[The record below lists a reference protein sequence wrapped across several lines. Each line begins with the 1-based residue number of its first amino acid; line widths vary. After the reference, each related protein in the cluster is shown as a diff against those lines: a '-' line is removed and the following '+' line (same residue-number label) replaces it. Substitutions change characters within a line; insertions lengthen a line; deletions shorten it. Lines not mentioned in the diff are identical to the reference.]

1 MSKWVHESID
11 GWSLHIL
18 LPPSYA
24 KGGRYP
30 VVYIQDGG
38 AVAKA
43 CSNLLDHYFRSGR
56 LTEMILVGIEPHNR
70 NDEYTPWPAP
80 ALTASF
86 SPFGGQGRMYLNT
99 VTTYLKPYVDA
110 TYRTLADQA
119 NTGIVGCSLG
129 GLISLYAAVEF
140 PHVFGKVGALSA
152 SMWYE
157 GFLDYMSEQTW
168 AEHRELKL
176 YMYVGSLE
184 GVYKQNV
191 QADMLNNTR
200 AACRMM
206 LAKGYPADRL
216 NYVEEEGGTHDML
229 FFAKHFPEA
238 LQWLFS

>member
-1 MSKWVHESID
+1 MSKWIHESID
-11 GWSLHIL
+11 GWTLHIL

-24 KGGRYP
+24 EGGRYP

-43 CSNLLDHYFRSGR
+43 CSNLLDHYFRSGW
-56 LTEMILVGIEPHNR
+56 LPEMILVGIEPHNR
-70 NDEYTPWPAP
+70 NDDYTPWPAP

-86 SPFGGQGRMYLNT
+86 SSFGGHGRAYLDT
-99 VTTYLKPYVDA
+99 VTTYLKPYVDS

-119 NTGIVGCSLG
+119 STGIVGCSLG
-129 GLISLYAAVEF
+129 GLISLYAAIEF

-157 GFLDYMSEQTW
+157 GFLDYLTEQTW
-168 AEHRELKL
+168 SERSDLKL

-191 QADMLNNTR
+191 QAHMLDHTR
-200 AACRMM
+200 AACRMI
-206 LAKGYPADRL
+206 LAKGYPADCL

-238 LQWLFS
+238 LQWLFT

>member
-1 MSKWVHESID
+1 MSKWIHETVG
-11 GWSLHIL
+11 GWTLHLL

-24 KGGRYP
+24 DGGHYP

-43 CSNLLDHYFRSGR
+43 CSNLLDHYYRTGR
-56 LTEMILVGIEPHNR
+56 LPEVILVGIEPHNR
-70 NDEYTPWPAP
+70 NDDYTPWPLP

-86 SPFGGQGRMYLNT
+86 SSFGGHGRAYLHT
-99 VTTYLKPYVDA
+99 IIKQLKPHVDSN
-110 TYRTLADQA
+110 YRTLSDRA
-119 NTGIVGCSLG
+119 NTGIMGCSLG
-129 GLISLYAAVEF
+129 GLISLYAATEF
-140 PHVFGKVGALSA
+140 SHVFGKVGALSA

-157 GFLDYMSEQTW
+157 GFLDYMTGQSW
-168 AEHRELKL
+168 SDRSELKL

-184 GVYKQNV
+184 GIYKQNI
-191 QADMLNNTR
+191 QAHMLDYTR
-200 AACRMM
+200 AAVRAI

-238 LQWLFS
+238 LEWLFT